1 MHKFFYEEDIKII
14 DSNNNHF
21 ILKEFDYNENIQ
33 NVVEYYLKIY
43 NLIKNIQHI
52 NYNKPNK
59 NLQCNND
66 NFFSI
71 EMKGFKKWKMK
82 SLKLKMA
89 Y

>member
-43 NLIKNIQHI
+43 NLIKNI
-52 NYNKPNK
+52 
-59 NLQCNND
+59 
-66 NFFSI
+66 
-71 EMKGFKKWKMK
+71 
-82 SLKLKMA
+82 
-89 Y
+89 